1 MNAKSVFFLCITLWT
16 FAYGGRAEAQIPLD
30 LNFLWVEAEEA
41 LFDGHYD
48 EVTRYCRQID
58 DWLNVEQNQFLLAS
72 RGYNWTLLTGQNNL
86 LLAQAYNS
94 VGDLQGVDREAKR
107 TSRAL
112 TSVRTLAMQQGD
124 AATAFWALQVQ
135 LENVLAAR
143 YRPRRMFLERNAQHQ
158 FVRPFQDIPLSGVEA
173 FLENERQS
181 LKKSALAHAE
191 SRDIAER
198 HLVQA
203 ELSSAGG
210 GSRSSGGSSSAG
222 GRSSGGSGSAGGG
235 GGGEDETALQ
245 TAIVLYNFRI
255 EGARQ
260 CLRREGID
268 AFQNHLDAIALLQR
282 ASEYEMSIRE
292 LAAAGADG
300 TAEEFFPPSAQVP
313 VSFADFATNT
323 ATATNADT
331 KAAKRAWSILV
342 REWVSLFM
350 LKSEVE
356 EFLGLSDRGI
366 EAAGGAAGIAERDP
380 IARANSYSKAAG
392 FLVTHFQPD
401 HPLVVDLLRSRVHIL
416 MTRLIASTDKILD
429 PGWNGDRREVLD
441 AVARSRDCLLEI
453 WKLRRQDID
462 QSPNGVGASL
472 VMELRVLEILVRLE
486 KKFTLLTNEQKQE
499 CSSRIVAIDK
509 ELAEV
514 AAKF

>member
-30 LNFLWVEAEEA
+30 LKFLWVEAEEA

-48 EVTRYCRQID
+48 EVTRYCGSID
-58 DWLNVEQNQFLLAS
+58 EWLNIEQNKVLLAS

-143 YRPRRMFLERNAQHQ
+143 YRPRRMFLERNARHE
-158 FVRPFQDIPLSGVEA
+158 FIPPFEEIALEGVRE
-173 FLENERQS
+173 FLEKERLS
-181 LKKSALAHAE
+181 LKKSALAHEE

-198 HLVQA
+198 HLVTA
-203 ELSSAGG
+203 GLTLTSGG
-210 GSRSSGGSSSAG
+210 GSSGGSSYSG
-222 GRSSGGSGSAGGG
+222 GRSSGGGAGGT
-235 GGGEDETALQ
+235 DETALQ
-245 TAIVLYNFRI
+245 TAIVLYNYRI

-282 ASEYEMSIRE
+282 ASEYETLIRE

-300 TAEEFFPPSAQVP
+300 TAEDFFPLSAQVP
-313 VSFADFATNT
+313 VAFADFATNT
-323 ATATNADT
+323 ATATNAET

-366 EAAGGAAGIAERDP
+366 EAAGGAAAIAERDP
-380 IARANSYSKAAG
+380 IARANSYSKVAG

-401 HPLVVDLLRSRVHIL
+401 HPLVIDLMRSRVHIL
-416 MTRLIASTDKILD
+416 MTRLVSSTNEILD
-429 PGWNGDRREVLD
+429 PGWNGERRKVLD
-441 AVARSRDCLLEI
+441 AVARARDCLLEI

-462 QSPNGVGASL
+462 QSPNGVGSSL
-472 VMELRVLEILVRLE
+472 VMELRVIEILVRLE
-486 KKFTLLTNEQKQE
+486 KKFALLTNEQKRE
-499 CSSRIVAIDK
+499 CSSRIVVIDK
-509 ELAEV
+509 ELSEV
-514 AAKF
+514 AKKF